1 MSKCLRSF
9 LKIKHFSVHADIF
22 QFMPII
28 LDILDLRNFLVDNIH
43 LVYLCKRNK
52 NKQCMIQ
59 NYRVYVKKNYC
70 FFNNF
75 TRPQIYCWSGMGLCG
90 HDRPVKSYTNW
101 LRITHFTSN
110 FRKIP
115 LMFCIFPFIF
125 INSVK
130 SHSFRFPKFDSPI
143 MIIWYM

>member
-43 LVYLCKRNK
+43 LVYLCKRKK

-59 NYRVYVKKNYC
+59 KLQGVCKKKLL
-70 FFNNF
+70 FFLIISQDHKF
-75 TRPQIYCWSGMGLCG
+75 IAGLVWACQVL
-90 HDRPVKSYTNW
+90 HKLIENHTFYLKFQENSFDVLYFSFY
-101 LRITHFTSN
+101 LHQFC
-110 FRKIP
+110 KISQ
-115 LMFCIFPFIF
+115 L
-125 INSVK
+125 
-130 SHSFRFPKFDSPI
+130 
-143 MIIWYM
+143 

>member
-43 LVYLCKRNK
+43 LVYLCKRKK

-59 NYRVYVKKNYC
+59 KLQGVCKKKLL
-70 FFNNF
+70 FFLIISQDHKF
-75 TRPQIYCWSGMGLCG
+75 IAGLVWAFVVMTGLSSPTQTDWESHILPQISG
-90 HDRPVKSYTNW
+90 
-101 LRITHFTSN
+101 
-110 FRKIP
+110 
-115 LMFCIFPFIF
+115 
-125 INSVK
+125 
-130 SHSFRFPKFDSPI
+130 KFLWCFVFFLLSSSI
-143 MIIWYM
+143 L